1 MIGRKVVNVTQSN
14 STLDLMPIDE
24 DAVSNVNATVNRV
37 SLQRVSGDETE
48 TCTGSKTDIVW
59 LVDESG
65 SVGPEPYKQGL
76 EFIAKFVDKFTL
88 GEDATRIGL
97 ITWGEHYTPR
107 IPLNKFYDKE
117 LLKKE
122 IRSIEWAASWYDN
135 VYEAYEYCQ
144 KNCFNPSVMK
154 ARKDSKKILIFL
166 GDHPEHVSMAKWVI
180 PFFNNGTYII
190 GLIISTDDWKEGMT
204 GELLW

>member
-1 MIGRKVVNVTQSN
+1 MIGRQVVQVPQSN
-14 STLDLMPIDE
+14 STLDLKPTDE
-24 DAVSNVNATVNRV
+24 AAVSNVSTTVDRV

-48 TCTGSKTDIVW
+48 TCTASKTDIVW

-65 SVGPEPYKQGL
+65 SVEEGPYKEGL

-97 ITWGEHYTPR
+97 ITWGDVYTPR

-122 IRSIEWAASWYDN
+122 IRGIKYASSFYDN
-135 VYEAYEYCQ
+135 VYEAFEYCQ
-144 KNCFNPSVMK
+144 KNCFNPSVMG

-166 GDHPEHVSMAKWVI
+166 GDHPEKVSMAKWVI

-190 GLIISTDDWKEGMT
+190 GIIVSDDEWYLGIT
-204 GELLW
+204 GELL